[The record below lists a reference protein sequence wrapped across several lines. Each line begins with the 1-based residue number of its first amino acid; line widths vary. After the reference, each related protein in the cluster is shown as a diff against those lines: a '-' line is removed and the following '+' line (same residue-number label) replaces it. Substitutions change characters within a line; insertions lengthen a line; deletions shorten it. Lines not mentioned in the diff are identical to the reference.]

1 MCVFSLPVAE
11 LVTSGCLPR
20 SDTPGGLHK
29 GKRVSET
36 TASFMSVGFFHSVS
50 LIPL

>member
-11 LVTSGCLPR
+11 LITSGRLPR
-20 SDTPGGLHK
+20 SDTPGGLQQGEK
-29 GKRVSET
+29 GVGNH
-36 TASFMSVGFFHSVS
+36 SFIYVCGVFFTLS

>member
-20 SDTPGGLHK
+20 SDTPGGLRQGEK
-29 GKRVSET
+29 GVRNHNFIYVCG
-36 TASFMSVGFFHSVS
+36 VFFTLS